1 MSDAWEKDAIITQ
14 EDRELL
20 AQAYEEGGR
29 REQPYH
35 TYADLAREGHGAFTL
50 CSLRAIARARMAS
63 TAREAAAWRAGRD
76 AAAAWHAE
84 QAAQWERID
93 KSHGAH
99 KRHLS
104 HAANIRALTPPG
116 DLAAA
121 QGGE

>member
-1 MSDAWEKDAIITQ
+1 MSDKAKIIKGIGLNQ
-14 EDRELL
+14 PF
-20 AQAYEEGGR
+20 GGFR
-29 REQPYH
+29 
-35 TYADLAREGHGAFTL
+35 AL
-50 CSLRAIARARMAS
+50 CIDGVEYPVSQILTPPEVAS
-63 TAREAAAWRAGRD
+63 REAAAWRAGRD

-116 DLAAA
+116 NLDAA
-121 QGGE
+121 QEGE